1 MNKTLTT
8 ASHGQLDTRWYNMP
22 ATFQVDFFFYYY
34 FFLISKH

>member
-22 ATFQVDFFFYYY
+22 ATFQVDFF
-34 FFLISKH
+34 